1 MRKYISILLVALLL
15 APLTIINATG
25 EQPKENNYIMPT
37 VRLDGDTY
45 IEADPGQTVDVKVM
59 ATLSFNREERYDYE
73 YLISGNLETTE
84 TQNIFIKDSHS
95 EINLKPFNNRYDRY
109 YNSYSN
115 RIEDTAGLNFRV
127 VVPENAKAGSY
138 VVTSSVFLNGQSAG
152 KISTT
157 IRVTKNGKA
166 AYQSLEISDV
176 NVYPNM
182 YDIKP
187 GSMVVA
193 SVTITNPT
201 KEPVYNSEVRLEG
214 MKDGGFTLLKG
225 YNTRNIEVIYPG
237 EKKDFLFELGSTP
250 NIKTGNYEFVVSLH
264 DPNNSSKEQA
274 ENKKSFFLTINQSP
288 DSQSALVIE
297 NLVVP
302 SKTLYPGNSATISFD
317 LRNQGQSEAKRV
329 MIKSKIEGSGLVSRT
344 VSQFF
349 EASLTPGESKHY
361 EFTYYASP
369 ASTTQNY
376 PINFQVEY
384 FDQYQQDDKPLTTEQ
399 VAGLF
404 VSNPEKDD
412 DGKDKKPSTPK
423 LIIEK
428 YSFEPKLPEAG
439 TEFTMTLHFKNTHA
453 QRTVKNIK
461 IQLSNPEKS
470 NTQSNTAGSNIF
482 TPIDSSN
489 TFFIDQIAPGGMIE
503 KKIRFS
509 TVPDATAKT
518 YEINAEFEYEDDKN
532 NEFKS
537 TESIGI
543 PVIQQSRL
551 EVDQIQTDSNFQ
563 AGNGTNLSTTF
574 YNTGKVTLYN
584 MMVEV
589 KSDDPSVEIQ
599 NATYFIGNFNMGA
612 TETHDATINSMEPG
626 NKKVKVIYSYEDSAG
641 KKQELIKEVEY
652 NISEAQQFDPNDMG
666 NMPPMPEEPTGIGSK
681 LKDLTKKWYFW
692 VIIAA
697 LVSAVVVVIR
707 KLKHKRREKEL
718 TLDE

>member
-1 MRKYISILLVALLL
+1 MRKYISLLLVVFLSLSMVN
-15 APLTIINATG
+15 IYATG
-25 EQPKENNYIMPT
+25 EEPGAIDRPN

-45 IEADPGQTVDVKVM
+45 IEAEPGDTVDVRVM
-59 ATLSFNREERYDYE
+59 ATLSFDRDGRYDYD
-73 YLISGNLETTE
+73 YIVSGNLETAE
-84 TQNIFIKDSHS
+84 TQNIYIKDGHS
-95 EINLKPFNNRYDRY
+95 ELSLRPYDYRKNRYYDRY
-109 YNSYSN
+109 SN
-115 RIEDTAGLNFRV
+115 RLEDTAGLNFRV
-127 VVPENAKAGSY
+127 SVPDNAKAGNY
-138 VVTSSVFLNGQSAG
+138 VVTSNIFVNGQSAG
-152 KISTT
+152 KLSTT
-157 IRVTKNGKA
+157 IRVTRNGEA
-166 AYQSLEISDV
+166 AYQRLELSEV
-176 NVYPNM
+176 SVYPNM

-193 SVTITNPT
+193 SVTVKNPT
-201 KEPVYNSEVRLEG
+201 KDPVYNAQVRLEG
-214 MKDGGFTLLKG
+214 MKDGGFTLLKD
-225 YNTRNIEVIYPG
+225 YNTRTIEVLYPG

-250 NIKTGNYEFVVSLH
+250 NIKTGNYEFTVSLE
-264 DPNNSSKEQA
+264 DPNNQGKETP
-274 ENKKSFFLTINQSP
+274 ENKRSFFLTVNQSP
-288 DSQSALVIE
+288 DSQSALIIE

-302 SKTLYPGNSATISFD
+302 KKTLYPGNTATISFD
-317 LRNQGQSEAKRV
+317 LRNQGQSEARRV
-329 MIKSKIEGSGLVSRT
+329 MVKSKVDGSGLVART

-349 EASLTPGESKHY
+349 EATIAPGEVKHY

-376 PINFQVEY
+376 PISFSVEY
-384 FDQYQQDDKPLTTEQ
+384 FDQYSTEDKPLATEQ

-404 VSNPEKDD
+404 VSNPEKDNE
-412 DGKDKKPSTPK
+412 GKDKKPSTPK

-428 YSFEPKLPEAG
+428 YSFEPQLPEAG
-439 TEFTMTLHFKNTHA
+439 TEFTMTLNFKNTHA

-470 NTQSNTAGSNIF
+470 NPQSNTAGSNIF

-489 TFFIDQIAPGGMIE
+489 TFFIDQIAPGGTVE

-518 YEINAEFEYEDDKN
+518 YEINADFEYEDDKN

-551 EVDQIQTDSNFQ
+551 EVDQIQTENNFM
-563 AGNGTNLSTTF
+563 AGNGTSLSTTF

-599 NATYFIGNFNMGA
+599 NGTYFIGNFNMGS
-612 TETHDATINSMEPG
+612 TETHDASINSMEPG

-641 KKQELIKEVEY
+641 KKQEVVKEVEY
-652 NISEAQQFDPNDMG
+652 MVSEAPAFDPNDMG
-666 NMPPMPEEPTGIGSK
+666 EMPQMPEEPQGIGSK
-681 LKDLTKKWYFW
+681 IKNLATKWYFW
-692 VIIAA
+692 LIIVALAAVILIV
-697 LVSAVVVVIR
+697 LRKIR
-707 KLKHKRREKEL
+707 HRKREKEL